1 MEWMGKWN
9 KVGILKTIELYILK
23 RMNFIASELYLNNKK
38 IEKEW
43 R

>member
-1 MEWMGKWN
+1 M
-9 KVGILKTIELYILK
+9 VGILKTIELYILK
-23 RMNFIASELYLNNKK
+23 RMNFIASELYLNNKI